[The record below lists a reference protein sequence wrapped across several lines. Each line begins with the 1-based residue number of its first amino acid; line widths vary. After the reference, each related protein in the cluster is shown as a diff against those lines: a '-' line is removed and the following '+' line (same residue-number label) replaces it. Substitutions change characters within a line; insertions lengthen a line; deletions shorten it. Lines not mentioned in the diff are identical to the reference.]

1 MNYKNLEDR
10 QKAAILIEK
19 LKKELKGFLVQTQQ
33 GKLIGTVQDLQRE
46 DDGKLNLV
54 LLAPEGNG
62 NKNQF
67 LLSGTLIE
75 KVDRNKRILLSKPVE
90 ENQKLISENTSYTST
105 SELENLETESDR
117 IIRLLAEQLIVERSK
132 HKVGEVVVRKE
143 IETRMVE
150 VPVHREKLIV
160 EQVGAENKQ
169 LAEIDLGEGEVTGVE
184 VGKATVRG
192 EFISPKAVSDLL
204 AAIALDKNHGCAAVR
219 VEIVLNNPEHK
230 ETYQQMFDR
239 CTGK

>member
-1 MNYKNLEDR
+1 M
-10 QKAAILIEK
+10 
-19 LKKELKGFLVQTQQ
+19 
-33 GKLIGTVQDLQRE
+33 
-46 DDGKLNLV
+46 
-54 LLAPEGNG
+54 
-62 NKNQF
+62 
-67 LLSGTLIE
+67 
-75 KVDRNKRILLSKPVE
+75 LLSKPVE
-90 ENQKLISENTSYTST
+90 ENQKLISDSTSYTST

-192 EFISPKAVSDLL
+192 EFISPKAASDLL

-219 VEIVLNNPEHK
+219 VEIVLNNPERK